1 MENFQNFQQIR
12 GLCKNWYSYSLKIL
26 VLYPEIYQTL
36 FLRLLCQKQTMKK
49 ILALLKNQ
57 YRKAEP
63 WTKLFEGRLTLTLGY
78 ILTWVSFSF
87 ALKHFPG

>member
-1 MENFQNFQQIR
+1 M
-12 GLCKNWYSYSLKIL
+12 L

-57 YRKAEP
+57 YRKAYLLSSPE
-63 WTKLFEGRLTLTLGY
+63 L
-78 ILTWVSFSF
+78 
-87 ALKHFPG
+87 